1 MRAWI
6 LLVVCALSLCTCSKP
21 RVPPQEATSRPPDA
35 AARLAP
41 DGIVYLLRRV
51 VAATE
56 ERLQGFPAGSEAR
69 LIEQRSEKLLVE
81 IQGMQFE
88 IDRENATNNL
98 DQRDRTLARDAE
110 RHAARPITITAS
122 QAEDRTFLKEE
133 NARRRSFAK
142 ARIERLR
149 SAILSAREE
158 VAILEADYDDTP
170 NNEARQQRVAAL
182 QTSIANCDKEIQIL
196 SDAMA
201 DEN

>member
-1 MRAWI
+1 
-6 LLVVCALSLCTCSKP
+6 
-21 RVPPQEATSRPPDA
+21 
-35 AARLAP
+35 
-41 DGIVYLLRRV
+41 
-51 VAATE
+51 
-56 ERLQGFPAGSEAR
+56 
-69 LIEQRSEKLLVE
+69 
-81 IQGMQFE
+81 MQFE

-110 RHAARPITITAS
+110 RHAARLVTITAS

-133 NARRRSFAK
+133 NARRRSFAV

-158 VAILEADYDDTP
+158 VAILEADHDDTP

-196 SDAMA
+196 SDAIA

>member
-21 RVPPQEATSRPPDA
+21 RVPTQEATSRPPDA
-35 AARLAP
+35 AAQLAP
-41 DGIVYLLRRV
+41 EGIVYLLRRV

-88 IDRENATNNL
+88 IDRENATDNV

-110 RHAARPITITAS
+110 QHAARLVTITAS
-122 QAEDRTFLKEE
+122 QAADRKFLQEE
-133 NARRRSFAK
+133 NARRRSFAE
-142 ARIERLR
+142 ARIEHLR
-149 SAILSAREE
+149 SAILSASEE
-158 VAILEADYDDTP
+158 VAILEADYDNTA
-170 NNEARQQRVAAL
+170 NNKARQQRVADL

-201 DEN
+201 DDN

>member
-6 LLVVCALSLCTCSKP
+6 LLVVCALSLCACSKP

-41 DGIVYLLRRV
+41 EGIVYLLRRV

-81 IQGMQFE
+81 IEGMQFE
-88 IDRENATNNL
+88 IDRENATDNV

-110 RHAARPITITAS
+110 QHSARLVTITAP
-122 QAEDRTFLKEE
+122 QAADRKFLKEE
-133 NARRRSFAK
+133 NARRRAFAE
-142 ARIERLR
+142 ARIEHLR

-158 VAILEADYDDTP
+158 VAILEADYDDTA
-170 NNEARQQRVAAL
+170 NNKARQQRVADL

-201 DEN
+201 DDN

>member
-1 MRAWI
+1 
-6 LLVVCALSLCTCSKP
+6 
-21 RVPPQEATSRPPDA
+21 
-35 AARLAP
+35 
-41 DGIVYLLRRV
+41 V

-88 IDRENATNNL
+88 IDRENATDNV

-110 RHAARPITITAS
+110 RHAARLVTITAS
-122 QAEDRTFLKEE
+122 QAADRKFLKEE
-133 NARRRSFAK
+133 NARRRSFAET
-142 ARIERLR
+142 RIEHLR

-158 VAILEADYDDTP
+158 VAILEADYDDTA
-170 NNEARQQRVAAL
+170 NNKARQQRVADL

-201 DEN
+201 DDN

>member
-1 MRAWI
+1 MPLGR
-6 LLVVCALSLCTCSKP
+6 S
-21 RVPPQEATSRPPDA
+21 
-35 AARLAP
+35 
-41 DGIVYLLRRV
+41 
-51 VAATE
+51 
-56 ERLQGFPAGSEAR
+56 RLQRPK
-69 LIEQRSEKLLVE
+69 QRTGHFS
-81 IQGMQFE
+81 
-88 IDRENATNNL
+88 
-98 DQRDRTLARDAE
+98 
-110 RHAARPITITAS
+110 
-122 QAEDRTFLKEE
+122 
-133 NARRRSFAK
+133 RRKTPGRSFAK